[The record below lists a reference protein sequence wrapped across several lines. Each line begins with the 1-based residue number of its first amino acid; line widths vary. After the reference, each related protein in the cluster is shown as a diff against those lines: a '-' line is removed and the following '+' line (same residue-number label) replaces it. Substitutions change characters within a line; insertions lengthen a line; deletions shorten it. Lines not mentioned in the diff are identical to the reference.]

1 MGTISNLTTN
11 GNYRNEANGY
21 EVSFDFVV
29 NNQTSV
35 LASINNGQISKD
47 GQYMGDFRMDTR
59 GDMNKRIFYNL
70 DKGKGVEL
78 VTAIDA
84 TIEQFE
90 SKLASGSAALV

>member
-35 LASINNGQISKD
+35 LVGINNGQISKD

-70 DKGKGVEL
+70 DKSKGVEL

-90 SKLASGSAALV
+90 SKLASVPAALV